1 MPYFPPSTVA
11 TETAGTVAIALYSGT
26 GAVAEPAELSNGPI
40 AWTVA
45 QGNSADSGNTVA
57 AYSQAATVNATEGVE
72 VHSFPWRY
80 GANTSGRVVAVAVHG
95 TAASG
100 GSGVSDPLL
109 AGLVL

>member
-11 TETAGTVAIALYSGT
+11 TETAGTLAIALYSGT
-26 GAVAEPAELSNGPI
+26 GAAAEPAELSNGPI

-57 AYSQAATVNATEGVE
+57 AYSQAATVNSTEGVE
-72 VHSFPWRY
+72 VYSFPWRY
-80 GANTSGRVVAVAVHG
+80 GANTSGRVVAIAVHG

-100 GSGVSDPLL
+100 GSGVSDPLF

>member
-1 MPYFPPSTVA
+1 MF
-11 TETAGTVAIALYSGT
+11 SGQ

-45 QGNSADSGNTVA
+45 LGNSSDSGNTVA
-57 AYSQAATVNATEGVE
+57 AYAQAATVNATEGYE
-72 VHSFPWRY
+72 VYSFPWRY
-80 GANTSGRVVAVAVHG
+80 SANTSGRLVSIAVHG

-100 GSGVSDPLL
+100 GSGVSDPLF